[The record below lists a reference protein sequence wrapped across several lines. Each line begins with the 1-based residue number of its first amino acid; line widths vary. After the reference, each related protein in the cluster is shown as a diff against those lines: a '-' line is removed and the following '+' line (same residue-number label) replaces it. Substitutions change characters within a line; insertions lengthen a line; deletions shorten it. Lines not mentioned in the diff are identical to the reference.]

1 MKVISPSGIS
11 AELLELL
18 QKKKIVE
25 ELRIAQQGFGKPI
38 ISAEFK
44 GRRLVVIGSEVFDAG
59 NCKTFHEVLSV
70 YLRVLLGEGWIKK
83 ELEKELAT
91 RHPILHWNNAMT
103 RYQRENIQGHSKIQ
117 TGSNIGAI
125 SALLGLSYNL

>member
-18 QKKKIVE
+18 KKKQVVE

-38 ISAEFK
+38 ISTEFN

-59 NCKTFHEVLSV
+59 NCKTFHEVLPV
-70 YLRVLLGEGWIKK
+70 YLRVLLGEGWI
-83 ELEKELAT
+83 
-91 RHPILHWNNAMT
+91 
-103 RYQRENIQGHSKIQ
+103 
-117 TGSNIGAI
+117 
-125 SALLGLSYNL
+125 